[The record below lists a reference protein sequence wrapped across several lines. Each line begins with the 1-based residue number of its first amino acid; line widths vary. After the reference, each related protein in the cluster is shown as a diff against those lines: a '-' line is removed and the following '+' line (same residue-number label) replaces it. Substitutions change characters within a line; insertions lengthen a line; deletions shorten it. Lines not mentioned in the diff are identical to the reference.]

1 MSTKRFKRLWL
12 LTMLTAFVLS
22 TSNCL
27 TTSGPVLVKLPPR
40 PSLEEFNDREMQQIP
55 MTAHEKILVYVN
67 EVEGYAEK
75 VEALPCVQK

>member
-1 MSTKRFKRLWL
+1 MSIKKLLRLL
-12 LTMLTAFVLS
+12 MLMTFSGCMIYMSGCV
-22 TSNCL
+22 N
-27 TTSGPVLVKLPPR
+27 TSGQVKIKLPPR
-40 PSLEEFNDREMQQIP
+40 PSLEEFNDRELQQIP